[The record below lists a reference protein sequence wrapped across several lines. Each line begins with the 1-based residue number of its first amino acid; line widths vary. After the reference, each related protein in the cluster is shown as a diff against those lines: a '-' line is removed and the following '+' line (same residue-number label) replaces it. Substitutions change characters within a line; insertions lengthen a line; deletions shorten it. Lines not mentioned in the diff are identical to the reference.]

1 MSSKSIKKIY
11 LYKKNIDKGYV
22 TVYLCVDGMF
32 ILDSNNYMIKS
43 IKKILIYKFDLINFF
58 RTFESL
64 DYKLSCYLNC
74 YHAFNNQFFLRKFP
88 TLRCRTHYNTRF
100 EMIVIL
106 NDSY

>member
-1 MSSKSIKKIY
+1 LYGFKQTPKEQYEKIDNVILSNEFKINKKMY

-22 TVYLCVDGMF
+22 TVYLCIDGMF

-74 YHAFNNQFFLRKFP
+74 YHAFNNQFF
-88 TLRCRTHYNTRF
+88 
-100 EMIVIL
+100 
-106 NDSY
+106 

>member
-1 MSSKSIKKIY
+1 MSSKSIKKMY

-64 DYKLSCYLNC
+64 DYKLSCYSC
-74 YHAFNNQFFLRKFP
+74 F
-88 TLRCRTHYNTRF
+88 
-100 EMIVIL
+100 
-106 NDSY
+106 